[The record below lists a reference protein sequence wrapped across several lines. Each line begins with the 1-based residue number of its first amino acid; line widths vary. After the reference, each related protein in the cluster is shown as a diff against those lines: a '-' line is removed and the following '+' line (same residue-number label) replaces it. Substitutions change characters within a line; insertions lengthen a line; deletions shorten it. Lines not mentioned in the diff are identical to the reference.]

1 MVVVAPWL
9 HPTARASK
17 RRTPHRWSGSPASPW
32 DGSARPPRSVPSSG
46 SHRRDAARVSASPWC
61 HVALELRPDASE
73 RRQRSVVVEGDVRA
87 IGRAA
92 RRRTEIDIAGCQAA
106 RALDLKPWE
115 AAVDR
120 LNVGGGSNGAIIR
133 PRPFIP
139 ALASQGQRRCHSL
152 VGLEIRKRGRPAI
165 RFSDSGNIN

>member
-1 MVVVAPWL
+1 MDRLQHRV
-9 HPTARASK
+9 RC
-17 RRTPHRWSGSPASPW
+17 RRQEAI
-32 DGSARPPRSVPSSG
+32 DEMRPGYRLRLG
-46 SHRRDAARVSASPWC
+46 AT
-61 HVALELRPDASE
+61 VALELRPDASE
-73 RRQRSVVVEGDVRA
+73 RRQQSVVVEGDVRA

-106 RALDLKPWE
+106 RELDLKPWE

-139 ALASQGQRRCHSL
+139 ALASQGQRLCHSL
-152 VGLEIRKRGRPAI
+152 VGLEIRKRGPPAI